1 MRDRPL
7 AGYRRADPDEA
18 VTMDASDI
26 YDVQFFD
33 GHGFAVSRAVQR
45 RFRDDQDVAQWYR
58 DNMLLFVRALP
69 RQ

>member
-1 MRDRPL
+1 
-7 AGYRRADPDEA
+7 
-18 VTMDASDI
+18 MDASDI